1 MRRSLFIRSLL
12 VSVVLVAVFVVPL
25 AVLIGRRAEE
35 LAITQGRSDA
45 LALSPILSLAG
56 DPRVTGAIVTVGQ
69 RALPREVSVVFPDG
83 SVLGLGAVLDR
94 DPIADPA
101 SLQRARSGE
110 AFVHRMSSGTVVY
123 QPVLRS
129 NASIAV
135 IRVLVPDSLLE
146 RGVHRAWAM
155 LGLLGLGLIGLAVFL
170 NDRLGR
176 SVVRSVDRL
185 ADVANRL
192 GSGDVDARA
201 EPAGPPEV
209 RAVGTALNRLAD
221 RIDELLGTE
230 RAALADL
237 QHQLR
242 TPVTALRAE
251 LATVD
256 DRQGLIRIELGLEEL
271 TSTLDRIIRAAA
283 TPTRH
288 GIGISTD
295 LAAVVRMR
303 TSFWRVLAEDEH
315 RPFIVEVPGEP
326 VPVAM
331 VATDVTTIVDVLVD
345 NVFSHTEEGIGLSVR
360 VLGSGQ
366 HVALVVDDEGP
377 GFPSGFDQ
385 RRGDSPAGSTGLGL
399 DIARRLTE
407 SSGGRF
413 TTVIR
418 SNGGA
423 RVRIELPRAGADPSV
438 SASDGS

>member
-12 VSVVLVAVFVVPL
+12 VSVVIVSVFVVPL
-25 AVLIGRRAEE
+25 AILIARTADER
-35 LAITQGRSDA
+35 AITAGRSDA

-69 RALPREVSVVFPDG
+69 RARPRDVSVVFPDG
-83 SVLGLGAVLDR
+83 SVLGLGAALDR
-94 DPIADPA
+94 DPIADPP
-101 SLQRARSGE
+101 SLQRARSE
-110 AFVHRMSSGTVVY
+110 SFVHRMSGGKVVY

-129 NASIAV
+129 NGSIAV

-146 RGVHRAWAM
+146 RGVHRAWAV
-155 LGLLGLGLIGLAVFL
+155 LVLLGVGLIGLAVFL

-185 ADVANRL
+185 AEVANRL

-256 DRQGLIRIELGLEEL
+256 DRHGLLRIELGLEEL
-271 TSTLDRIIRAAA
+271 TSTLDRIIREAA

-303 TSFWRVLAEDEH
+303 TSFWLVLAEDEH
-315 RPFIVEVPGEP
+315 RPFVVEVPDEP

-331 VATDVTTIVDVLVD
+331 VSTDVTAIVDVLVD
-345 NVFSHTEEGIGLSVR
+345 NVFSHTAEGTGLSVR
-360 VLGSGQ
+360 VLGSGRR
-366 HVALVVDDEGP
+366 VALVVEDDGP
-377 GFPSGFDQ
+377 GFPHGFDPL
-385 RRGDSPAGSTGLGL
+385 RGDSPAGSTGLGL

-413 TTVIR
+413 TTMTK
-418 SNGGA
+418 SDGGA
-423 RVRIELPRAGADPSV
+423 RVRIELARAGADPSLGSPV
-438 SASDGS
+438 S

>member
-12 VSVVLVAVFVVPL
+12 VSVVIVSVFIVPL
-25 AVLIGRRAEE
+25 AVLIARTADER
-35 LAITQGRSDA
+35 AITQGRSDA

-69 RALPREVSVVFPDG
+69 RARPREVSVVFPDG

-94 DPIADPA
+94 DPIADPS

-110 AFVHRMSSGTVVY
+110 SFVHRSSGGKVIY

-129 NASIAV
+129 NGSIAV

-146 RGVHRAWAM
+146 RGVNRAWAI
-155 LGLLGLGLIGLAVFL
+155 LTLLGVGLIGLAVFL

-192 GSGDVDARA
+192 GSGDIGARA

-230 RAALADL
+230 RSALADL

-256 DRQGLIRIELGLEEL
+256 DRQGLLRIELGLEEL
-271 TSTLDRIIRAAA
+271 TSTLDRIIREAA

-303 TSFWRVLAEDEH
+303 TSFWLVLAEDEH
-315 RPFIVEVPGEP
+315 RPFVVEVPDES

-331 VATDVTTIVDVLVD
+331 VSTDVTTIVDVLVD
-345 NVFSHTEEGIGLSVR
+345 NVFSHTAEGTGLSVR
-360 VLGSGQ
+360 VLGSGLR
-366 HVALVVDDEGP
+366 VALLVEDDGP
-377 GFPSGFDQ
+377 GFPHGFDPL
-385 RRGDSPAGSTGLGL
+385 RGDSPAGSTGLGL

-413 TTVIR
+413 TMMTK
-418 SNGGA
+418 SGGGA
-423 RVRIELPRAGADPSV
+423 RVRIELPRAGTDPSLDSTV
-438 SASDGS
+438 T